1 MASGAGPVVFS
12 GPLFHPS
19 SSLAGRGPR
28 VRDSSGNMARQKPPA
43 ATAVDFANDGDRSV
57 ICSVRNSSKACAPLP
72 LFTRCRDFLWYYYR
86 KTMLRLTLGWT
97 VGATSRSNQSST
109 SNLPRD
115 SVCNASL
122 RPS

>member
-43 ATAVDFANDGDRSV
+43 ANAVDFANDGDRSV
-57 ICSVRNSSKACAPLP
+57 ICSVRNSSKASAPLP
-72 LFTRCRDFLWYYYR
+72 P
-86 KTMLRLTLGWT
+86 MQRLL
-97 VGATSRSNQSST
+97 VVL
-109 SNLPRD
+109 LPRNYAPFD
-115 SVCNASL
+115 LTMDRRRHKPLQPKQHFEFA
-122 RPS
+122 P